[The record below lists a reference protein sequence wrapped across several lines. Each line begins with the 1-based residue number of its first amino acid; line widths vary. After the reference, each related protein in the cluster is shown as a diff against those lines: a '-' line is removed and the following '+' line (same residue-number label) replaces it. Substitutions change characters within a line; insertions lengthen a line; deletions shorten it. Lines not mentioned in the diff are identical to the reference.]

1 MGVAIHWETADY
13 ILSHLLYLNVDP
25 MFFMGLSVFEVRLDE
40 SQFSPCLMMNGALH
54 QDSSLMENN
63 IWLNT
68 DLLVVHLLHS
78 VKGALCTGSHRPCAS
93 KGRLSSA
100 PALHPFQAATASS
113 NFLGDLF
120 KG

>member
-1 MGVAIHWETADY
+1 MGVAIHWETAGY
-13 ILSHLLYLNVDP
+13 ILSHLLYLNVEP

-68 DLLVVHLLHS
+68 DLLVVHLLHYAR
-78 VKGALCTGSHRPCAS
+78 GATV
-93 KGRLSSA
+93 
-100 PALHPFQAATASS
+100 PALQKAGCLPHPCYTYSRQP
-113 NFLGDLF
+113 L
-120 KG
+120 